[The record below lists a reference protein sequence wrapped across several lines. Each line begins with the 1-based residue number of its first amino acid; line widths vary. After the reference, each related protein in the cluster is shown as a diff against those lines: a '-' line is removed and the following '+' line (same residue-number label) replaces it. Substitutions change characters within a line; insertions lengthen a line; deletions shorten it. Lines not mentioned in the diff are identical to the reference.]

1 MKETI
6 WRLVTSYL
14 CRCVN
19 LHRSWRAPICM
30 GEGDTGVGIC
40 MGEGDG
46 GVGTYIYVW
55 VKEME
60 P

>member
-1 MKETI
+1 
-6 WRLVTSYL
+6 
-14 CRCVN
+14 
-19 LHRSWRAPICM
+19 M

-46 GVGTYIYVW
+46 AVGTYIYVW